1 MQHAYDVRDIRS
13 NNVKD
18 IISAVRFTDN
28 ITRREVAEICGLSFP
43 TVANLTNELIKAN
56 ILSETDLVVSR
67 VGRTPKG
74 LVFNYDRLFSVCLDL
89 QLHGNL
95 GFAILDLRNNVVFE
109 QDYDISHLT
118 SLDGIMGFANAILDQ
133 QEAISGAARE
143 SICGLGLSVSAIY
156 DTVTHKLVNSSIAMF
171 ENQDIKEITSRYF
184 DFPVYVDNESNL
196 CALAVRSAKP
206 DLKDAVY
213 LHISEGVG
221 VGVMAEGH
229 LLRGK
234 NGYAAEIAHIPI
246 GDPKIKCPTC
256 PAYGCVESELNIAGL
271 IKSLP
276 DLDCSEAASLQKWR
290 KFVDHLHGSKG
301 VTIAKDKGILLA
313 KLASILVN
321 LFDPEVL
328 YLGGHISDIYAALEP
343 YFLEELAS
351 RCPWWTVEKGVSVIC
366 DDDSARTRYTGIG
379 ETIYARW
386 NPFSDGT

>member
-18 IISAVRFTDN
+18 IISAVRFSDN

-43 TVANLTNELIKAN
+43 TVANLTNELIRAD
-56 ILSETDLVVSR
+56 ILSETDIVVSR

-74 LVFNYDRLFSVCLDL
+74 LIFNYDRLFSVCLDL

-95 GFAILDLRNNVVFE
+95 GFAVLDLRNNVVFE
-109 QDYDISHLT
+109 QDYDISQLT
-118 SLDGIMGFANAILDQ
+118 SLDGILRFANEILDQ
-133 QEAISGAARE
+133 LKGIFGVARE
-143 SICGLGLSVSAIY
+143 SICGLGISVSAIY
-156 DTVTHKLVNSSIAMF
+156 DTVSHKLVNSSIAMF
-171 ENQDIKEITSRYF
+171 ENQNVKELTSRYF

-196 CALAVRSAKP
+196 CALAVRSEKP
-206 DLKDAVY
+206 DLEDAVY

-246 GDPKIKCPTC
+246 GDPSIKCPAC

-276 DLDCSEAASLQKWR
+276 NLQSSEATSPQKWR
-290 KFVDHLHGSKG
+290 RFVEYVHGSDGVALAKNKG
-301 VTIAKDKGILLA
+301 VLLA

-328 YLGGHISDIYAALEP
+328 YVGGHISDIYGAIEP
-343 YFLEELAS
+343 HFLKELAR
-351 RCPWWTVEKGVSVIC
+351 RCPWWTVKKGVSVIC

-386 NPFSDGT
+386 NPFSDCS